1 MKGLGR
7 MGRSRSQRLAERV
20 QRLVAG
26 DSPADVGDLGY
37 AFDAWHLG
45 MIVKGGEAEAGVR
58 ALAAGLDCQAL
69 VVPRGNGI
77 VWAWL
82 GARPPLAGPDVERL
96 LSSDATRS
104 ASLAGGGPRSGA
116 HRWGP
121 PPPEGPRAP
130 EGRHLQTRRRA
141 PA

>member
-1 MKGLGR
+1 MT
-7 MGRSRSQRLAERV
+7 RSPSQRPGERG
-20 QRLVAG
+20 RWLVAG

-69 VVPRGNGI
+69 VVPPGNGV

-82 GARPPLAGPDVERL
+82 GARRPRRGPGVGRPL
-96 LSSDATRS
+96 LSHTP
-104 ASLAGGGPRSGA
+104 G
-116 HRWGP
+116 
-121 PPPEGPRAP
+121 
-130 EGRHLQTRRRA
+130 RRA
-141 PA
+141 